1 MQTTYESPTHV
12 ETIGTSIKELPKLA
26 SIPCSRM
33 MMTAWLMLSDSISLL
48 LAGVL
53 AVHAR
58 MLLGTTL
65 VEQRY
70 YDLAPMLMLFIVGYL
85 LVKMYP
91 GVGIN
96 QVQEIKC
103 MTHASSIL
111 MVVLTALIFMTQT
124 GLKYSR
130 LVFLLFW
137 IFILLISPLMRMVAR
152 KIGVTYH
159 FWGEPVAL
167 IGFGPQGKHIFR
179 YLQKYPTYGIKPVVV
194 VNGVD
199 REENEDEKTEVLEIA
214 TTHLERD
221 HTLLKRAGIRTA
233 ILAPAEIPENLRKQ
247 LVDEQEFGLE
257 RIILVSS
264 LNWIGDT
271 AVVPHDLGGILGLE
285 VERNLLHRREQVM
298 KKLLD
303 IGLMTFVCLVGFP
316 LILVCAILIK
326 LDSEGPIFYKQ
337 YRVGKDGKGF
347 WVWKFRTMVMDAD
360 ASLNNYLA
368 KNPELNAEWEETHK
382 LKNDPRIT
390 RIGGLLRKTSL
401 DELPQLINV
410 LRGEMSLVGPRP
422 IVRDEIKF
430 YKEAFRLY
438 SQVQPGVTGLWQ
450 ISGRS
455 DTSYDRRV
463 MLDEYYIRHWSIW
476 MDIYILLRT
485 VWVVIRLAGAY

>member
-1 MQTTYESPTHV
+1 MQTTYESPHSV
-12 ETIGTSIKELPKLA
+12 ETISPSIKDLPRLA
-26 SIPCSRM
+26 TIPYNRLV
-33 MMTAWLMLSDSISLL
+33 MTVWLMLADAISLAM
-48 LAGVL
+48 AGVL
-53 AVHAR
+53 AAQAR
-58 MLLGTTL
+58 MLLGAEL
-65 VEQRY
+65 NIQRY
-70 YDLAPMLMLFIVGYL
+70 YDLAPMLILFIVGYL

-103 MTHASSIL
+103 MTHTSSVL

-137 IFILLISPLMRMVAR
+137 IFILLINPLMRMAAR
-152 KIGVTYH
+152 RIGVIYH

-167 IGFGPQGKHIFR
+167 IGFGPQGKHIYR
-179 YLQKYPTYGIKPVVV
+179 YLKKYPTYGIKPVVV
-194 VNGVD
+194 VKGVD
-199 REENEDEKTEVLEIA
+199 GEDNEGEKAEILEIA

-233 ILAPAEIPENLRKQ
+233 ILAPTEIPENLRKQ

-264 LNWIGDT
+264 LNWVGEA

-298 KKLLD
+298 KKILD
-303 IGLMTFVCLVGFP
+303 ISLMTFVGMVGFP
-316 LILVCAILIK
+316 LIIICAILIK

-337 YRVGKDGKGF
+337 YRVGKEGKGF
-347 WVWKFRTMVMDAD
+347 WVWKFRTMVINAD
-360 ASLNNYLA
+360 EILEKYLEE
-368 KNPELNAEWEETHK
+368 NPELKTEWEETHK

-422 IVRDEIKF
+422 IVKDEIKF
-430 YKEAFRLY
+430 YKEGFRLY

-455 DTSYDRRV
+455 DTSYERRV
-463 MLDEYYIRHWSIW
+463 MLDKYYIRHWSIW
-476 MDIYILLRT
+476 LDIYILLQT
-485 VWVVIRLAGAY
+485 VWVVVKLAGAY